1 MKPQGLMEK
10 SQVRTQRV
18 VKTVIFIIIVILN
31 WNYFEPSN
39 KKRENNNYIN
49 MNKKSNEFGIQTMN
63 VMIN

>member
-1 MKPQGLMEK
+1 MKLQELMEK

-18 VKTVIFIIIVILN
+18 VKTVILIKIVILN

-63 VMIN
+63 VIIN

>member
-1 MKPQGLMEK
+1 MEK

>member
-1 MKPQGLMEK
+1 MKLQELMEK

-18 VKTVIFIIIVILN
+18 VKTVILNKIVILN

-63 VMIN
+63 VMIY

>member
-1 MKPQGLMEK
+1 LKPQGLMEK